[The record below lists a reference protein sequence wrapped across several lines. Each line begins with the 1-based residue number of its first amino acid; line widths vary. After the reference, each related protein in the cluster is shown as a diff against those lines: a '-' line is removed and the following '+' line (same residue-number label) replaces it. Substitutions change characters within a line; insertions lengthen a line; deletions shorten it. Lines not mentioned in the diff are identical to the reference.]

1 MTGLCHKMAVL
12 ILMWHKQA
20 GKGHIEKVANK
31 AAVSQRQ
38 LTLGLRNMPAIRCT
52 VGYQRPILIVM
63 ELDRGTAV
71 SL

>member
-12 ILMWHKQA
+12 ILKWHKQA
-20 GKGHIEKVANK
+20 GKEEVANK

-52 VGYQRPILIVM
+52 VGYRRPILIVV
-63 ELDRGTAV
+63 ELDRGIAV